1 MIVHSLITLA
11 LLLPT
16 TAFASAGNHQ
26 SWAWRAARA
35 DSPLNEDLLFLERQE
50 AEVAAPGT
58 GGPERT
64 RDFLMEINFRGRYLT
79 LPDGLLDIWYY
90 DEGDDGVTMD
100 RPKVR
105 AWGVGLEWW
114 ARWETGACFTV
125 FFDYL
130 GHMIDEG
137 YWDDVEEPANHHDGE
152 YLVPS
157 RLGIIDFG
165 FGPGYEAKI
174 TPWMGFMFWGGL
186 GPLFLTGEFDHWVHG
201 SNAENDPYC
210 EQGDGTLSD
219 PVNSP
224 AYERYAA
231 GCGSDG
237 AKRIPSVLG
246 VVDLVVALH
255 FDFNQRANLRIEGG
269 IHDLPF
275 VGMATGVTF

>member
-1 MIVHSLITLA
+1 MMVRSLITLA

-16 TAFASAGNHQ
+16 TAFASSGNHQ
-26 SWAWRAARA
+26 SWAWRAAA
-35 DSPLNEDLLFLERQE
+35 GSSPLQEDLLFLERQE

-79 LPDGLLDIWYY
+79 LPDGILDIWYY
-90 DEGDDGVTMD
+90 DEGDEGVTMD

-137 YWDDVEEPANHHDGE
+137 YWDDVEEPANHGDGE

-174 TPWMGFMFWGGL
+174 TPWMGFMFWGGI
-186 GPLFLTGEFDHWVHG
+186 GPLFMTGEFDHWVHG
-201 SNAENDPYC
+201 SNATNDPMC
-210 EQGDGTLSD
+210 EQGELND
-219 PVNSP
+219 PQNKS
-224 AYERYAA
+224 AYERYTA

-246 VVDLVVALH
+246 VVDIVMALR

-275 VGMATGVTF
+275 VGMATGVVF

>member
-1 MIVHSLITLA
+1 MIARSLITLA
-11 LLLPT
+11 FLLPT
-16 TAFASAGNHQ
+16 TAFASTGNHQ
-26 SWAWRAARA
+26 SWAWRAATA
-35 DSPLNEDLLFLERQE
+35 DVPLQEDLLFVERQE
-50 AEVAAPGT
+50 TEAAAPGT

-79 LPDGLLDIWYY
+79 LPDGILDIWYY
-90 DEGDDGVTMD
+90 DEGDEGVTID
-100 RPKVR
+100 RPKIQ

-130 GHMIDEG
+130 GHMIEPG

-152 YLVPS
+152 YLVPE

-174 TPWMGFMFWGGL
+174 TPWMGFMFWGGI
-186 GPLFLTGEFDHWVHG
+186 GPLFLTGQFDHWVHG

-219 PVNSP
+219 PVNAP

-246 VVDLVVALH
+246 VVDIAMALR
-255 FDFNQRANLRIEGG
+255 FDFNSRANLRIEGG
-269 IHDLPF
+269 IAPLPF
-275 VGMATGVTF
+275 VGMATGVVF